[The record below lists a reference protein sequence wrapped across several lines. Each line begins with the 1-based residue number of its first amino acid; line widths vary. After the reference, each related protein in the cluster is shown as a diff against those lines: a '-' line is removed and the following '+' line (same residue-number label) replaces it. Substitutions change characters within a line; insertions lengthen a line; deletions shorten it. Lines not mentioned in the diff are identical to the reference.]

1 MPKIKLTQQL
11 VQTLSVPEGKRKI
24 DYFDTEQKGL
34 MLEVRQ
40 SGKTYAVRYQN
51 QRGRTQQKKLAGAD
65 VIKLVDARA
74 LAQEKLA
81 MIAMGNDPFE
91 LKRELSKVPLVSE
104 FVRDHYVPHIETYK
118 RSAYT
123 DKLHLKNYIL
133 PAIGHLHL
141 DEVKRHNIM
150 ALLTSHR
157 QNHKPASTNRILIL
171 VRYIFNCAIQWEIA
185 EGLKNPSKGIKLFA
199 ENNKR
204 ERYLEREEAN
214 RLFKTVEESENT
226 VLLPIITILLLTGAR
241 LSEVLNAK
249 WQDFDM
255 ARRVWTINFNKS
267 GKPRYVPIS
276 DALINTIQAIPAING
291 CEWLVPNPKTLKPFV
306 SIFNSWNTARK
317 RAGLPDVRLHDLRHS
332 FASFLINNGR
342 SIYEVQK
349 ILGHTQIST
358 TQRYAHL
365 SQDSLISAANTAA
378 DCIPLGKTPATLEHQ
393 NYS

>member
-1 MPKIKLTQQL
+1 M
-11 VQTLSVPEGKRKI
+11 
-24 DYFDTEQKGL
+24 
-34 MLEVRQ
+34 
-40 SGKTYAVRYQN
+40 
-51 QRGRTQQKKLAGAD
+51 
-65 VIKLVDARA
+65 
-74 LAQEKLA
+74 
-81 MIAMGNDPFE
+81 
-91 LKRELSKVPLVSE
+91 
-104 FVRDHYVPHIETYK
+104 
-118 RSAYT
+118 
-123 DKLHLKNYIL
+123 
-133 PAIGHLHL
+133 
-141 DEVKRHNIM
+141 
-150 ALLTSHR
+150 
-157 QNHKPASTNRILIL
+157 
-171 VRYIFNCAIQWEIA
+171 QWEIA
-185 EGLKNPSKGIKLFA
+185 EGLKNPSKGIKAYA

-226 VLLPIITILLLTGAR
+226 MLLPIITILLLTGAS

-255 ARRVWTINFNKS
+255 ARRVWTINLNKS
-267 GKPRYVPIS
+267 GKPLYVPIS
-276 DALINTIQAIPAING
+276 DALINTIHAIPAING
-291 CEWLVPNPKTLKPFV
+291 CEWLVPNPKTRKPFV